1 MIEDQNTKIEALEK
15 KIESQNEMI
24 SDLKIKL
31 LEGQKKEVLKLQ
43 NQINT
48 LKIKINEKVDLIRKL
63 DNGDVIDSTETQADD
78 EINVNTLQ
86 EDSVFNASPNP
97 ASASVRYENFIK
109 NSLRHLEVMELDI
122 KKSRKISVTR
132 DKYKS
137 YSEKIEHEFQKYEIK
152 STIYDMAV
160 KRLKDGLKFQE
171 NEITEVKD
179 HYLQCIFRCRMSLNS

>member
-1 MIEDQNTKIEALEK
+1 
-15 KIESQNEMI
+15 MI

-48 LKIKINEKVDLIRKL
+48 LKIKINEKEDLIRKL
-63 DNGDVIDSTETQADD
+63 DNGEVIDSTEAQAEDGED
-78 EINVNTLQ
+78 EMNENTLQ
-86 EDSVFNASPNP
+86 EDSVLNASPNP

-122 KKSRKISVTR
+122 KKSRKISVIR

-137 YSEKIEHEFQKYEIK
+137 YSDKIEHEFQKYEIK

-179 HYLQCIFRCRMSLNS
+179 HYLQCIFKCRMSLNS

>member
-1 MIEDQNTKIEALEK
+1 M
-15 KIESQNEMI
+15 NE
-24 SDLKIKL
+24 
-31 LEGQKKEVLKLQ
+31 
-43 NQINT
+43 
-48 LKIKINEKVDLIRKL
+48 
-63 DNGDVIDSTETQADD
+63 
-78 EINVNTLQ
+78 NTLQ
-86 EDSVFNASPNP
+86 EDSVLNASPNP

-122 KKSRKISVTR
+122 KKSRKISVIR

-137 YSEKIEHEFQKYEIK
+137 YSDKIEHEFQKYEIK

-179 HYLQCIFRCRMSLNS
+179 HYLQCIFKCRMSLNS